1 MPLTRRQAV
10 LQTAVLAASTNSSRA
25 ASSSSAAAAPDLCFL
40 TARELAARLRKKSV
54 SAREVLQAH
63 LRQIERVNPKVNAI
77 VTLVADQAM
86 AKAAQL
92 DEGAAKGRFAGALHG
107 LPIAHKDLVETKGI
121 RTTYGSPI
129 HTDNIPAANALIVD
143 RIQTA
148 GAVTIGKTNTPE
160 FGAGSQTF
168 NKVFGATKNPYDLS
182 KTCGG
187 SSGGAAVALACGM
200 LPIADG
206 SEMGGSLRNPAS
218 FCSVTGFRVSPGR
231 IPAVNSG
238 SIWSPLSVL
247 GPMARNA
254 ADVALLLSAIAGPD
268 VRSPMSIQEP
278 GSRFLEPL
286 ERKMK
291 GVRVAWC
298 AGGIP
303 GMPFDP
309 RVLRLFESQRKTL
322 AALGCVIEEAQPDF
336 SGADEAFRILRALAF
351 YQMHGPKLQQYRD
364 LMKATVIEE
373 VERGAKLTGPQV
385 ADAEVLRGQL
395 CARVGEFLSKYEYF
409 MLPVVQV
416 PPFDVTTDYV
426 IEING
431 QKMQSYIEWMRSCY
445 YITMTGLPALSVPGG
460 FTEEGLPVGLQIVG
474 RPQADFAVLQ
484 MAHAFETAR
493 GPLPAPKIAI
503 S

>member
-10 LQTAVLAASTNSSRA
+10 LQTAVLATSTASSHA
-25 ASSSSAAAAPDLCFL
+25 ASSAAPGICFL
-40 TARELAARLRKKSV
+40 TARELSTRLRKKSL

-63 LRQIERVNPKVNAI
+63 LQQIERVNPKVNAI

-86 AKAAQL
+86 ARAAQL
-92 DEGAAKGRFAGALHG
+92 DEGAAKGRFAGVLHG

-129 HTDNIPAANALIVD
+129 HKDNIPTANALIID
-143 RIQTA
+143 RIQAA

-168 NKVFGATKNPYDLS
+168 NKVFGATRNPYDLN

-206 SEMGGSLRNPAS
+206 SDMGGSLRNPAS

-231 IPAVNSG
+231 IPAVNGG

-254 ADVALLLSAIAGPD
+254 ADVALLLSAMAGPD

-298 AGGIP
+298 GNGIP
-303 GMPFDP
+303 GLPFDP
-309 RVLRLFESQRKTL
+309 RVLRVFESQRKTL

-336 SGADEAFRILRALAF
+336 SGADEAFRVLRALAF
-351 YQMHGPKLQQYRD
+351 YQNHGPKLAKYRD
-364 LMKATVIEE
+364 VMKATVVEE
-373 VERGAKLTGPQV
+373 IERGARLTGPQV
-385 ADAEVLRGQL
+385 ADAETLRGQL
-395 CARVGEFLSKYEYF
+395 CARVGEFLAKFEYF
-409 MLPVVQV
+409 VLPVVQV
-416 PPFDVTTDYV
+416 PPFDATTEYVT
-426 IEING
+426 EING

-493 GPLPAPKIAI
+493 GPLPAPKIAT